1 MNDEQLES
9 ERVAWNRWNAEHREA
24 SQGRISLEQ
33 ADLIEGWLQRL
44 FPRGGASLLEVG
56 CGTGWMSE
64 RLAAYGR
71 VTGVDLADEVI
82 ERAQARA
89 PHVTFVAGNFLHAN
103 VGSAPFDAV
112 VAMEAMAHFSDQEAF
127 VRRVAA
133 LLRPGGSVLLATQ
146 NRPMMER
153 NIRHLPNRGWHR
165 RWVDQD
171 ELRALL
177 EPYFLVNELRSITP
191 TFFWDRCTCS
201 TRVPRRPSPNAS
213 GWVDRCEQ
221 SNVSR
226 RPEDWGGASSA
237 RPRSATEAA
246 VTAGAWALGARAYR
260 AGGTGVP
267 SGSARSPG
275 HGRGWSVHSP
285 RVGVLAQGRGDG
297 AAAEEPV
304 DAARIEG
311 PGVDVEGPGRR
322 RDGERRRRPRCA
334 PRRSRTTGREHRGR
348 ASPGGTTSGTPARV
362 PVPRPA
368 S

>member
-191 TFFWDRCTCS
+191 TFFS
-201 TRVPRRPSPNAS
+201 GPLHLLNA
-213 GWVDRCEQ
+213 R
-221 SNVSR
+221 
-226 RPEDWGGASSA
+226 
-237 RPRSATEAA
+237 ATEALAKRIGLGRPLRA
-246 VTAGAWALGARAYR
+246 VKRLEEAR
-260 AGGTGVP
+260 GL
-267 SGSARSPG
+267 
-275 HGRGWSVHSP
+275 GWSLVCS
-285 RVGVLAQGRGDG
+285 ATK
-297 AAAEEPV
+297 
-304 DAARIEG
+304 
-311 PGVDVEGPGRR
+311 
-322 RDGERRRRPRCA
+322 RD
-334 PRRSRTTGREHRGR
+334 
-348 ASPGGTTSGTPARV
+348 
-362 PVPRPA
+362 
-368 S
+368 